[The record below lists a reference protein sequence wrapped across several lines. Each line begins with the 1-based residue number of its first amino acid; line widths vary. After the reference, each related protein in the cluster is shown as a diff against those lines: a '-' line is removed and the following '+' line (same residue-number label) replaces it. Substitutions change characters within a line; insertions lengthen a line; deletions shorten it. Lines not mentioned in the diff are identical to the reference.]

1 MALTDAGISQ
11 TREQIKTLDSQKTKL
26 QGLITELGNKIQTD
40 DNYQIFR
47 SGTTMGEQID
57 TNLSQ
62 IIEITNSIISDTESL
77 VSVTNTFLDRSEAG
91 NRKGV
96 E

>member
-47 SGTTMGEQID
+47 SGTSMGEQID
-57 TNLSQ
+57 ANLSQ